1 MSAWWDDQ
9 LAGFGPASTLPA
21 TYDQRQGAPTVQRAR
36 PGHSPPSIA
45 AGDEWARWWAYAR
58 TCARHLA
65 AGINAPGIDVYG
77 PVLDADEDALLS
89 AELSYSRLYG
99 GDGRY
104 QKSDFFVVG
113 RPAVMAGALALGAA
127 INHRR
132 KVTAR
137 REAQLRWRDQ
147 QNVQV
152 IATTLRLLCNTDT
165 GWISA
170 WYGSVTEFY
179 PDLQN
184 WAVTLGFG
192 PEFTPIRLSGPAAP
206 AVGLITATA
215 VLGEPWLCDPRLLPL
230 LQH

>member
-65 AGINAPGIDVYG
+65 AGINAPGVDVYG

-113 RPAVMAGALALGAA
+113 RPAVMAGALALSAA

-179 PDLQN
+179 PDLQS
-184 WAVTLGFG
+184 WSLTLGFDPG
-192 PEFTPIRLSGPAAP
+192 IAPLRLSGPPRARDVPVGRHLP
-206 AVGLITATA
+206 AG
-215 VLGEPWLCDPRLLPL
+215 RPL
-230 LQH
+230 D